1 MYLVCKLYLKYLM
14 EKKEKK
20 KKSITQSQGIF
31 CYAPYLIKT
40 SKSHPL
46 PPSTPAHET
55 KMHQC
60 LPCYLWYTC
69 IVGACKYDENQDFK
83 KIEDKHTA
91 Q

>member
-1 MYLVCKLYLKYLM
+1 MPLISSKLQNPTR
-14 EKKEKK
+14 
-20 KKSITQSQGIF
+20 S
-31 CYAPYLIKT
+31 
-40 SKSHPL
+40 

-69 IVGACKYDENQDFK
+69 IVGACKYDANQDK

-91 Q
+91 QRS

>member
-1 MYLVCKLYLKYLM
+1 MLLVCKLYLKYLM
-14 EKKEKK
+14 EKKGKK
-20 KKSITQSQGIF
+20 KKRYNTIGKLREYF
-31 CYAPYLIKT
+31 AMPLIS
-40 SKSHPL
+40 SKLQNP
-46 PPSTPAHET
+46 TPAHET

-91 Q
+91 QRS

>member
-1 MYLVCKLYLKYLM
+1 MPLISSKL
-14 EKKEKK
+14 
-20 KKSITQSQGIF
+20 QN
-31 CYAPYLIKT
+31 P
-40 SKSHPL
+40 
-46 PPSTPAHET
+46 TPAHET

-91 Q
+91 QRS